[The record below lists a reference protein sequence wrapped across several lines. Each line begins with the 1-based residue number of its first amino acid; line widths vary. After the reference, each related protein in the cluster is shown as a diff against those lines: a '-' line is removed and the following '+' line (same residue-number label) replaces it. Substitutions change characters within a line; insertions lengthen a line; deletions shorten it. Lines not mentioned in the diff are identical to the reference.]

1 MRAYVWSDVMKW
13 QKASKKCRK
22 TSSAVES
29 CVERSTGHPRSLVLR
44 LRNLRWLTCLG
55 RRRDKRNFVIT
66 PALLACGTRF
76 LRAPIAARIVDTP
89 SKAEESL
96 GTTGAA

>member
-44 LRNLRWLTCLG
+44 LRNLRSLKCLG
-55 RRRDKRNFVIT
+55 RRKDKRNFGLP
-66 PALLACGTRF
+66 PALLECETRF
-76 LRAPIAARIVDTP
+76 LRVTIAAGIVDTH
-89 SKAEESL
+89 SSTEESL
-96 GTTGAA
+96 DAPS